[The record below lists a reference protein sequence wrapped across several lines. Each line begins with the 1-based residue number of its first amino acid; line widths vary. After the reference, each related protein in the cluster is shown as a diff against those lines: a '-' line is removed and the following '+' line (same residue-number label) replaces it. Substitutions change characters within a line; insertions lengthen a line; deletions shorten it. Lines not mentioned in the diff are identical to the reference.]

1 MEAGVIGQTLTDE
14 RPDQRGPRDRSSE
27 RTISVQ
33 APFASTYQRFYLHS
47 LVLGAII
54 FATLLAAW
62 PGSRDMLQGGF
73 AGVPADGNP
82 PAVALITSD
91 EAIHPFEA
99 VAASLAP
106 APPEP
111 ASEAVPTEEPAPAV
125 AAVEP
130 GTVAEL
136 PSQPPPELEPAPE
149 PIAAAGEA
157 LAQEAAGQQASVE
170 SQPEPASAPAPTDAP
185 PLRVTAIG
193 DSVMLAAAGD
203 LALTISGIEIDAEV
217 GRPVSAAID
226 VLRALYNAGQLGDVV
241 VVHIGN
247 NSPFSPSQFDEMM
260 ELMAGVSRVV
270 FVNLKVPRG
279 WEGPNNAVLA
289 EGVTRYPSAVLAD
302 WYSASVDHPE
312 FFLDGVHLR
321 PEGVQAYAQLMAA
334 YVGTP

>member
-1 MEAGVIGQTLTDE
+1 
-14 RPDQRGPRDRSSE
+14 
-27 RTISVQ
+27 
-33 APFASTYQRFYLHS
+33 
-47 LVLGAII
+47 VLGAII

-62 PGSRDMLQGGF
+62 PGSRGMLQGGF
-73 AGVPADGNP
+73 AVVPADGHH
-82 PAVALITSD
+82 ATVALTTSE
-91 EAIHPFEA
+91 EAIRPMEA
-99 VAASLAP
+99 VAASLV
-106 APPEP
+106 PEQP
-111 ASEAVPTEEPAPAV
+111 EQISEALPTEEPAPSAV
-125 AAVEP
+125 FEP
-130 GTVAEL
+130 EGVTDLA
-136 PSQPPPELEPAPE
+136 SQPSPEPEPAPE
-149 PIAAAGEA
+149 PIVAAGEA
-157 LAQEAAGQQASVE
+157 LPQEAAGQQASVE

-203 LALTISGIEIDAEV
+203 LALAISGIEIDAEV
-217 GRPVSAAID
+217 GRPVSAAIHI
-226 VLRALYNAGQLGDVV
+226 LRALYSAGQLGDVV

-260 ELMAGVSRVV
+260 ELMVDVSKVV
-270 FVNLKVPRG
+270 FVNLKVPKG

-289 EGVTRYPSAVLAD
+289 EGVTRYPNAVLAD

>member
-1 MEAGVIGQTLTDE
+1 M
-14 RPDQRGPRDRSSE
+14 
-27 RTISVQ
+27 
-33 APFASTYQRFYLHS
+33 
-47 LVLGAII
+47 LGAII

-62 PGSRDMLQGGF
+62 PGSRSLLPGGF
-73 AGVPADGNP
+73 AAEFRDGPPA
-82 PAVALITSD
+82 AVALITSD

-106 APPEP
+106 EPPEP
-111 ASEAVPTEEPAPAV
+111 ALEAVPTEEPAPAV

-130 GTVAEL
+130 GTVADL
-136 PSQPPPELEPAPE
+136 PSEPSPEPEPAPE

-157 LAQEAAGQQASVE
+157 LAQDATGQQAGVE

-185 PLRVTAIG
+185 PLRVTAVG

-203 LALTISGIEIDAEV
+203 LALAISGIEIDAEV
-217 GRPVSAAID
+217 GRPVPAAID
-226 VLRALYNAGQLGDVV
+226 VLRALYNTGQLGDVV

-260 ELMAGVSRVV
+260 ELMADVSKVV

-279 WEGPNNAVLA
+279 WEGPNNAVIA

-321 PEGVQAYAQLMAA
+321 PEGVEAYAQLIAA
-334 YVGTP
+334 YAGTP

>member
-1 MEAGVIGQTLTDE
+1 M
-14 RPDQRGPRDRSSE
+14 
-27 RTISVQ
+27 
-33 APFASTYQRFYLHS
+33 
-47 LVLGAII
+47 LGAII

-73 AGVPADGNP
+73 TAESTDGHRA
-82 PAVALITSD
+82 AVALTTSE
-91 EAIHPFEA
+91 EAIRPMEA
-99 VAASLAP
+99 VAASLMP
-106 APPEP
+106 EPPEP
-111 ASEAVPTEEPAPAV
+111 TSEALFVEEPAPAV

-130 GTVAEL
+130 EAVADL
-136 PSQPPPELEPAPE
+136 ASGPPQEPEPAPE
-149 PIAAAGEA
+149 PIVAAGEA
-157 LAQEAAGQQASVE
+157 LPQEAAGQQASVE
-170 SQPEPASAPAPTDAP
+170 SQPEPASAPAPVDAP

-203 LALTISGIEIDAEV
+203 LALAISGIEIDAEV

-260 ELMAGVSRVV
+260 ELMAGVTRVV

-334 YVGTP
+334 YVGSP

>member
-1 MEAGVIGQTLTDE
+1 VEAGIIRGTLTAD
-14 RPDQRGPRDRSSE
+14 RPDQRGPRDRRSE

-33 APFASTYQRFYLHS
+33 APFASIYQRFYLHS
-47 LVLGAII
+47 LVLGAVI

-73 AGVPADGNP
+73 TAESADGHP
-82 PAVALITSD
+82 AAVALTTSE
-91 EAIHPFEA
+91 EAIHPLEA

-106 APPEP
+106 EPPEP
-111 ASEAVPTEEPAPAV
+111 TSEALPTEEPAPAV
-125 AAVEP
+125 APVEADI
-130 GTVAEL
+130 VADL
-136 PSQPPPELEPAPE
+136 PSDPSPEPEPAPE
-149 PIAAAGEA
+149 PIVAAGET
-157 LAQEAAGQQASVE
+157 LAQEAAGVE
-170 SQPEPASAPAPTDAP
+170 PQPEPASAAAPTNAP
-185 PLRVTAIG
+185 ALRVTAIG

-203 LALTISGIEIDAEV
+203 LALAISGIEIDAEV

-260 ELMAGVSRVV
+260 ELMTGVSRVV
-270 FVNLKVPRG
+270 FVNLKVPKG
-279 WEGPNNAVLA
+279 WEAPNNAVLA
-289 EGVTRYPSAVLAD
+289 EGVTRYPNAVLAD

-334 YVGTP
+334 YAAP